1 MIAGFEKKYPDIKV
15 TRRALD
21 STDAMLAQFA
31 ARKPPD
37 VFYVDSNVVPDWIK
51 QGVLEPLNGW
61 ISRYKFNTKPF
72 YPRLLGAFK
81 DSKGQ
86 IYGFPKDWSPLAMQT
101 NTALL

>member
-1 MIAGFEKKYPDIKV
+1 
-15 TRRALD
+15 
-21 STDAMLAQFA
+21 MLAQFA

-37 VFYVDSNVVPDWIK
+37 VFYVDSNVAPDWIK

-61 ISRYKFNTKPF
+61 IDRYKFRTQAVLPA
-72 YPRLLGAFK
+72 LLSAFQ

-101 NTALL
+101 NTAMLQRPVCPYRPRGPR